1 MPLLAITLNV
11 GAVTS
16 TVISA
21 FSVGLVAL
29 FSTLNTGASILK
41 SIVDNIGF
49 INDVFTLNIGASTKT
64 AIDAD
69 ALPGS
74 VAVLAMLNI
83 GLLISNAVLTVN
95 VGTLFDDATLNI
107 GLDTDN
113 EIAELIIN
121 T

>member
-29 FSTLNTGASILK
+29 FSTLNTGTSILK
-41 SIVDNIGF
+41 SIVDNSGF
-49 INDVFTLNIGASTKT
+49 INDVLTLNIGASTKT

-74 VAVLAMLNI
+74 VAVPAMLNI
-83 GLLISNAVLTVN
+83 GFVTSKAVLTVN
-95 VGTLFDDATLNI
+95 IGTILDDATLNI

-113 EIAELIIN
+113 AIAELIIN

>member
-41 SIVDNIGF
+41 SIVDNSGF
-49 INDVFTLNIGASTKT
+49 INDVLTLNIGASTKIDT
-64 AIDAD
+64 DAD

-74 VAVLAMLNI
+74 VAVPAMLNI
-83 GLLISNAVLTVN
+83 GFVTSKAVLTVN
-95 VGTLFDDATLNI
+95 VGTLFDEAILNT
-107 GLDTDN
+107 GLDADN
-113 EIAELIIN
+113 AIAELIIN